1 MRKRIVSILLA
12 LGVVTSL
19 SASAQ
24 AAPGDLDPSFGSG
37 GLVTTDFDGRGDFS
51 LAVALQPDGK
61 IVSAGNSSATGVF
74 SVAFALARHN
84 PDGTLDTTFGSDGK
98 VLTSFG
104 GSLSA
109 AADVAIQPDGRIVAV
124 GIANG
129 DFGVARY
136 NSDGSLDSGF
146 GSGGLVTTDFG
157 GFDQANGV
165 ALQSDGKIVVV
176 GILQAAIGLARYN
189 PDGSLDPTFGSGGKV
204 ITDATALPD
213 DGFDV
218 AVTSAGKIVVGG
230 GATFGASDFLVVRYN
245 ADGSPDSSFGS
256 GGIVTTDFGGAD
268 TAFGI
273 ALTSDG
279 KITAAGVMRAAA
291 PGSPGDFALARY
303 NADGSLDSSFGTG
316 GMMLT
321 DFSSSDDTGNGLVIQ
336 PGGSITV
343 AGITGTST
351 TGTSFAVARYTAAGA
366 LDTSFGSG
374 GKATASF
381 GNQINNAFDIAAQP
395 DGKLVVA
402 GGTADFTRNITD
414 FALARF
420 LGSATVINVTV
431 DVKPDSTDNVVP
443 LQAGG
448 VIPVAILTTDA
459 FNAGSVDPASVCFG
473 SASDPSKRDCSEKH
487 GTGHLVDVN
496 GDLRPDMLLH
506 FETQETG
513 IAPGDTQACLSG
525 RTTTGVAIQGCDR
538 ILTK

>member
-1 MRKRIVSILLA
+1 MRKLLLA
-12 LGVVTSL
+12 LFFAIALASL
-19 SASAQ
+19 AGAAQ

-37 GLVTTDFDGRGDFS
+37 GLVTTDFGGRSDFGV
-51 LAVALQPDGK
+51 AVAIQPDGK
-61 IVSAGNSSATGVF
+61 IVSAGNSSAVGVF
-74 SVAFALARHN
+74 SVAFALSRHN
-84 PDGTLDTTFGSDGK
+84 PNGTLDTSFGSGGT

-109 AADVAIQPDGRIVAV
+109 AADVAIQPDGKIVAV
-124 GIANG
+124 GIADG

-136 NSDGSLDSGF
+136 NGDGTLDAGF

-157 GFDQANGV
+157 GYDQANGV
-165 ALQSDGKIVVV
+165 ALQSDGKIVAV
-176 GILQAAIGLARYN
+176 GPLGEALGVARYN
-189 PDGSLDPTFGSGGKV
+189 GDGSLDPTFGSGGKV
-204 ITDATALPD
+204 ITDATTLPD
-213 DGFDV
+213 GGFDV
-218 AVTSAGKIVVGG
+218 AATSGGRIVVGG
-230 GATFGASDFLVVRYN
+230 GATFGASDFLVIRYN
-245 ADGSPDSSFGS
+245 ANGSLDSSFGDS
-256 GGIVTTDFGGAD
+256 GIVTTDFGGAD

-273 ALTSDG
+273 ALTADG

-303 NADGSLDSSFGTG
+303 NADGSLDSSFGSG
-316 GMMLT
+316 GEVLT

-336 PGGSITV
+336 SGGSITV
-343 AGITGTST
+343 AGITGTFAI
-351 TGTSFAVARYTAAGA
+351 GTHFAVARYTAAGA

-395 DGKLVVA
+395 DGKVVVA
-402 GGTADFTRNITD
+402 GGTVDFTRGVSD

-448 VIPVAILTTDA
+448 VIAVAILTTDT
-459 FNAGSVDPASVCFG
+459 FNAASVDPASVCFG
-473 SASDPSKRDCSEKH
+473 SGSDPSKRDCTEKH

-538 ILTK
+538 ILTR